1 VVVGVLVF
9 PYRKAGSFE
18 LTQQYSSK
26 QLVRGAAVLTVAALI
41 TKVLSALY
49 RVPFQN
55 LVGDIGFYIYQ
66 QVYPFFG
73 IVIALSTY
81 GFPVIISKLVAEK
94 VEENDFRGVKK
105 VVQSS
110 FQFLCIVGVGWFLLI
125 YFGASFI
132 AGLMGD
138 SHLQPLIQVISL
150 SFLLVAP
157 LSTLRG
163 YYQGK
168 SDMLPTAVSQVTEQT
183 VRVVTILV
191 ITLLFVMRGY
201 SLYLTGSGALLGS
214 VVGGLAGVF
223 LLICFIQLRG
233 ENLFSGLFTI
243 KVNSETKAVWSQL
256 IKNGTAI
263 CISGMLLVLLQFV
276 DAFNV
281 YSLLIESGMGEEE
294 AKRWKGIYDRGQPFV
309 QLGTVVATSISL
321 AIVPLVTSAY
331 KKGDAFLV
339 REYSQ
344 FALKVSVMV
353 GFAASLGLINIIRP
367 TNIMLFQD
375 AAGSDALAVFSGSI
389 FFSCLILT
397 FSGILQGI
405 GNIYYPAFA
414 ILFGIAFKY
423 VLNIVFIPQLGIMG
437 ASIATIFSLLTIT
450 VLMIVK
456 VRRLFPIHLIEIPFY
471 KTLAWSGIG
480 MTILLKTYLLIHD
493 KIIFSSSSGREV
505 SAFFSISGV
514 LLGGAVFIT
523 IFLRGN
529 VLTQSELS
537 LLPFGSKWVKVAE
550 RVKIK
555 KR

>member
-1 VVVGVLVF
+1 L
-9 PYRKAGSFE
+9 K
-18 LTQQYSSK
+18 QQYSSK
-26 QLVRGAAVLTVAALI
+26 QLVKGATILTVAALI
-41 TKVLSALY
+41 TKILSALY

-94 VEENDFRGVKK
+94 VEENNSLGAKR

-110 FQFLCIVGVGWFLLI
+110 FQFLFAVGIGWFLLLF
-125 YFGASFI
+125 FGASFI
-132 AGLMGD
+132 ADIMGD
-138 SHLQPLIQVISL
+138 PNLQPLIQIVSL

-157 LSTLRG
+157 LSVLRG

-168 SDMLPTAVSQVTEQT
+168 NDMIPTAVSQVTEQT

-191 ITLLFVMRGY
+191 ITTLFVMNGS

-214 VVGGLAGVF
+214 VIGSLAGVF
-223 LLICFIQLRG
+223 LLLCFIQLRR
-233 ENLFSGLFTI
+233 ENLFFGLFTI
-243 KVNSETKAVWSQL
+243 KINNETKTIWGQL

-281 YSLLIESGMGEEE
+281 YSLLMESGMGEEE
-294 AKRWKGIYDRGQPFV
+294 AKKWKGIYDRGQPFV

-321 AIVPLVTSAY
+321 AIVPLVTSTY
-331 KKGDAFLV
+331 KKRNTSLV

-344 FALKVSVMV
+344 LALKVSIMV
-353 GFAASLGLINIIRP
+353 GFAASLGLINIIGP
-367 TNIMLFQD
+367 TNIMLFQN

-414 ILFGIAFKY
+414 VLFGIAFKY
-423 VLNIVFIPQLGIMG
+423 VLNIVLIPQLGIMG
-437 ASIATIFSLLTIT
+437 ASIATILSLLIIT
-450 VLMIVK
+450 VLMIVR
-456 VRRLFPIHLIEIPFY
+456 VRRLFSIHLIEIHFY
-471 KTLAWSGIG
+471 KTLALSGIG
-480 MTILLKTYLLIHD
+480 MTVLLKAYLLIHD
-493 KIIFSSSSGREV
+493 KMMHSSWNGREV

-514 LLGGAVFIT
+514 LLGGIVFIT

-537 LLPFGSKWVKVAE
+537 LLPFGGKWVKIAE
-550 RVKIK
+550 RIK
-555 KR
+555 SKKESDRRIE